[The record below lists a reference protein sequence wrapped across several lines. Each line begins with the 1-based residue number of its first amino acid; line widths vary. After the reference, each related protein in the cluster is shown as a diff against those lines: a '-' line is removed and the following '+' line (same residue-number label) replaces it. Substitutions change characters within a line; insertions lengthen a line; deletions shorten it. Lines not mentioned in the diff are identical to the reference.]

1 MADSLDAGSCSIMQD
16 EMSRKSDKQT
26 KAKRKPI
33 ARAELE
39 KVIADVVKTS
49 NPECEAFAAVIL
61 ERIAPGSPGDANWAV
76 KGVKYGKA
84 NRELCDVA
92 LSSCV
97 TEKQLEFELS
107 D

>member
-1 MADSLDAGSCSIMQD
+1 MQVKMSQKADEQI
-16 EMSRKSDKQT
+16 

-39 KVIADVVKTS
+39 QVIADVVRAGD
-49 NPECEAFAAVIL
+49 PECQEFVGVIVERVAAT
-61 ERIAPGSPGDANWAV
+61 SPGGANWAV

-84 NRELCDVA
+84 NRELCDAA
-92 LSSCV
+92 LSNCV

-107 D
+107 E